1 MKCWTHIKNRT
12 EEGYKQK
19 SILIKVQ
26 TFLFLKV
33 MVHQFGHMLGLGHS
47 ARQTSVMT
55 PFYLDWVSET
65 EVVPDPGDM
74 EAVRVSGEELHNRS
88 ERLTLAVMLIVL
100 LFTHFQL

>member
-1 MKCWTHIKNRT
+1 
-12 EEGYKQK
+12 
-19 SILIKVQ
+19 
-26 TFLFLKV
+26 
-33 MVHQFGHMLGLGHS
+33 MVHQFGHMLGLDHS

-74 EAVRVSGEELHNRS
+74 EAVRVSGEVLHNRS
-88 ERLTLAVMLIVL
+88 ETERLTPAVMLLVL